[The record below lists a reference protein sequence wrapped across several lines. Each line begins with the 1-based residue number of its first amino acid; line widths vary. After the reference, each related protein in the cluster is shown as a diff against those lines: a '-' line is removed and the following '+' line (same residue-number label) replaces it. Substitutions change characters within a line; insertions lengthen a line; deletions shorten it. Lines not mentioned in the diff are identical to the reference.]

1 MIALVILITSLISII
16 SFLAAFTYVAT
27 FFGFIAALLVLY
39 LIRHRLLELIL
50 FIIVSGALEFWLVA
64 QGLNHLMLVGIGLGI
79 ASFVWLVCKLIYHNV
94 IEQRFQNR

>member
-1 MIALVILITSLISII
+1 MIALVVLITSLISII

-64 QGLNHLMLVGIGLGI
+64 QRLNQNYKAPHTLM
-79 ASFVWLVCKLIYHNV
+79 
-94 IEQRFQNR
+94 QRI